1 MHVGS
6 ERQVSVVGATA
17 GRFVS
22 RQMTNNRV
30 PTRQCGFRRL
40 PGGVPDLD
48 LWTLSISLTF

>member
-30 PTRQCGFRRL
+30 PTRHCGTRRL
-40 PGGVPDLD
+40 LGGVPDLD